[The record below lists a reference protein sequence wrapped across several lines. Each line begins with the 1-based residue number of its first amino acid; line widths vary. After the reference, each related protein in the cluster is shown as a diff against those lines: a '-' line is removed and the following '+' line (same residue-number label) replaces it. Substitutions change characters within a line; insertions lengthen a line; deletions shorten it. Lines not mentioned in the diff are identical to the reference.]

1 MENKVIALKEK
12 AKRILGNY
20 DFGIF
25 IGAENILK
33 TLQEIIDNEIQEFE
47 IEILTKT
54 LHNIENYL
62 LTKEQFV
69 LPDDDLS
76 FLRNIARELRNQKVR
91 IEDQAA
97 FSSPIFKVHIDEKDK
112 EKNFSFITRNGA
124 KKYIEYNSTL
134 LTHLP
139 SSDNNVETEKTDRR
153 ENTLFDVEY
162 NTNLEMERIIDI
174 IKRNF

>member
-1 MENKVIALKEK
+1 MENNIINLKDR

-20 DFGIF
+20 HFGIF
-25 IGAENILK
+25 VGSEVILK

-47 IEILTKT
+47 IEILSKT
-54 LHNIENYL
+54 LDNIENHL
-62 LTKEQFV
+62 LIKEQFV
-69 LPDDDLS
+69 LQDEDLS

-139 SSDNNVETEKTDRR
+139 STDNKVENEKTDRR
-153 ENTLFDVEY
+153 ENTLFDVEN
-162 NTNLEMERIIDI
+162 NTNLEIERIIDI